1 MVRSKTTDGELYRK
15 FDIRVGKYE
24 TKAYSD
30 KLNIRFSGPSK
41 EDVKNQIDAM
51 WAKKEKI
58 YNSMKAKL
66 DNQTTTGRM
75 IMLQEM
81 NELMG
86 N

>member
-1 MVRSKTTDGELYRK
+1 MTRGYLFNLNYYR
-15 FDIRVGKYE
+15 DNPG
-24 TKAYSD
+24 T
-30 KLNIRFSGPSK
+30 SK